1 MGCAA
6 SGSVGRGGGKLGCTR
21 GWARI
26 IVALMARG
34 RGKKEKEGGEEKKER
49 EGKRRKGKQGKRRRK
64 GKEGKRRKEKEGVGG
79 RQPEGRKWTS
89 YPSRVTEQTISIHN
103 EESLQHNDAVTTND
117 DNNGNS
123 NTTNTKSSSMY

>member
-26 IVALMARG
+26 RVALMAGG

-64 GKEGKRRKEKEGVGG
+64 GKEGERRSRWKTARRKEVHLLSFA
-79 RQPEGRKWTS
+79 R
-89 YPSRVTEQTISIHN
+89 Y
-103 EESLQHNDAVTTND
+103 
-117 DNNGNS
+117 
-123 NTTNTKSSSMY
+123 